1 LATIGINEEK
11 RKARAITFHSWR
23 HFLNSVIRGRVP
35 DEKLRLMTGHQTE
48 KMTENYTHLLEEYY
62 TEIWKVQ
69 KDVFGDDKQVSR
81 APSPT
86 P

>member
-1 LATIGINEEK
+1 
-11 RKARAITFHSWR
+11 
-23 HFLNSVIRGRVP
+23 
-35 DEKLRLMTGHQTE
+35 MTGHQTE